1 VSNFVQ
7 TVGVIV
13 ATLVS
18 AYAVGSAER
27 NRRLDARRARVER
40 VLDAVIR
47 LADAAVRTQEEQGQG
62 SQFEI
67 AKRRLRGEIQLAGLR
82 GFEHTELMSRETWKA
97 AEVVSQ
103 SDQAILELGA
113 RLDELAPRPLWRKQ
127 PRIDFRQR

>member
-1 VSNFVQ
+1 MRLTSKLVSNFVQ

-47 LADAAVRTQEEQGQG
+47 LADAAVHPHPTLAVFAPPEAEQPTV
-62 SQFEI
+62 
-67 AKRRLRGEIQLAGLR
+67 AR
-82 GFEHTELMSRETWKA
+82 A
-97 AEVVSQ
+97 AVAENITLS
-103 SDQAILELGA
+103 
-113 RLDELAPRPLWRKQ
+113 
-127 PRIDFRQR
+127 